1 MTIQTLE
8 AVPIPILAK
17 VFNQSF
23 SDYVIP
29 FSLSETDLKA
39 KIAAEN
45 IRLDYSV
52 GVFSANEL
60 TGFILVGTNSIDQR
74 PTAYNAGTGVIPQY
88 RGQRHTQAMYDFL
101 LPLLQSNGFSDH
113 LLEVITQNDKAIHIY
128 KRIGFKTLR
137 ALNCYKGNIA
147 PSRSSSDFKPLDVL
161 DWELMVSFWDFKPSY
176 QNSIT
181 TIDRMQNDLE
191 FVGAFTDGNLVGYI
205 IFSATRIKQFAVHPQ
220 FRRMGIGR
228 QLFYEVQKKAG
239 NAIVSLTN
247 IDAAHKG
254 TNTFLLEIGLVQT
267 VQQLEMGMKIN

>member
-17 VFNQSF
+17 VFNQAF
-23 SDYVIP
+23 ADYLIP

-45 IRLDYSV
+45 IRLDYSL
-52 GVFSANEL
+52 GVFLKNKL
-60 TGFILVGTNSIDQR
+60 TGFILVGVDTIDR
-74 PTAYNAGTGVIPQY
+74 KPTAYNAGTGVIPEC
-88 RGQRHTQAMYDFL
+88 RGQRHTHAMYDFL

-113 LLEVITQNDKAIHIY
+113 LLEVITHNNKAIHIY
-128 KRIGFKTLR
+128 KRIGFETLR
-137 ALNCYKGNIA
+137 TLNCYKGNIA
-147 PSRSSSDFKPLDVL
+147 SSRSSFDFKPLNVL

-176 QNSIT
+176 QNSIA
-181 TIDRMQNDLE
+181 TINRMKNDLE
-191 FVGAFTDGNLVGYI
+191 FVGAFADANLVGYI
-205 IFSATRIKQFAVHPQ
+205 VFGAARIKQFAVHPQ

-247 IDAAHKG
+247 IDAANKG